1 MRRLKQFFHKLSIR
15 KKMLTILC
23 LVGMLPVLVLGIS
36 LGINSYRTV
45 LKYREKDMTNTLQ
58 QACGIVDYQMYTCQ
72 QMMNYFVYNQDVIN
86 FLECDPTKKTQRYEL
101 YQEVSNTIGALKYQN
116 LIMESVT
123 IYSEGIRQSFGNET
137 HPLKDLYKE
146 SWYRD
151 GIRDKEWVFDENTL
165 DLISIYKIP
174 SYSGIESYVAVRT
187 DIPTL
192 FESLNQLAV
201 EQYGVHV
208 QTQNDEIWNFS
219 GKKCTDK
226 NGIYVSFRENKKD
239 YLWVQQDLNQMDAT
253 VTYFQKK
260 SNISPFSG
268 RAFLMIAVQVS
279 ACLICII
286 LLGRRFAKYLS
297 RPLEELTEEIQSM
310 DEMNIQATVHS
321 NREDEMGILIN
332 SYNHMM
338 RRIQE
343 LIRENYETQIAQKE
357 FEMKALQAQIN
368 PHFLYNSL
376 SMINWK
382 AIEAGE
388 EEISQVT
395 LALSAFYRTTLNK
408 GRTWIS
414 LRLALQNIQAYV
426 QLQLWMHDNDFNAH
440 YDVDE
445 KLLDYELPSLIFQ
458 PFVENALEHG
468 LDIKE
473 DPQTDLIYVSIRDN
487 GVGMDTDTLAH
498 VLEYHATGYGVK
510 NVNDR
515 MKLSFGEAYAI
526 QIKSEQG
533 KGTEVLLHFPK
544 VQKGESNES

>member
-1 MRRLKQFFHKLSIR
+1 MKKFLYSKDIR
-15 KKMLTILC
+15 AIDHTEYRGIF
-23 LVGMLPVLVLGIS
+23 VLGIS

-58 QACGIVDYQMYTCQ
+58 QACGIVDYQMYACQ

-101 YQEVSNTIGALKYQN
+101 YQEVSNTISALKYQN

-123 IYSEGIRQSFGNET
+123 IYSGGIRQSFGNET

-268 RAFLMIAVQVS
+268 RAFLMIAVQVG

-286 LLGRRFAKYLS
+286 LLGRRFFS
-297 RPLEELTEEIQSM
+297 RNARCIG
-310 DEMNIQATVHS
+310 
-321 NREDEMGILIN
+321 RG
-332 SYNHMM
+332 
-338 RRIQE
+338 RR
-343 LIRENYETQIAQKE
+343 AC
-357 FEMKALQAQIN
+357 
-368 PHFLYNSL
+368 
-376 SMINWK
+376 
-382 AIEAGE
+382 
-388 EEISQVT
+388 
-395 LALSAFYRTTLNK
+395 
-408 GRTWIS
+408 
-414 LRLALQNIQAYV
+414 
-426 QLQLWMHDNDFNAH
+426 
-440 YDVDE
+440 
-445 KLLDYELPSLIFQ
+445 
-458 PFVENALEHG
+458 
-468 LDIKE
+468 
-473 DPQTDLIYVSIRDN
+473 
-487 GVGMDTDTLAH
+487 
-498 VLEYHATGYGVK
+498 
-510 NVNDR
+510 
-515 MKLSFGEAYAI
+515 
-526 QIKSEQG
+526 
-533 KGTEVLLHFPK
+533 
-544 VQKGESNES
+544 

>member
-1 MRRLKQFFHKLSIR
+1 MHRLKQFFHKLSIR

-23 LVGMLPVLVLGIS
+23 LVGMLPVMILGIS
-36 LGINSYRTV
+36 LGINSYHTV

-123 IYSEGIRQSFGNET
+123 IYSESIQQSFGNET
-137 HPLKDLYKE
+137 HPLEDLYKE

-151 GIRDKEWVFDENTL
+151 GIRDKEWVFDESTL

-201 EQYGVHV
+201 DQYGVHV

-260 SNISPFSG
+260 SNLSPFSR
-268 RAFLMIAVQVS
+268 RAFLMIAVQVG
-279 ACLICII
+279 ACLVCII

-310 DEMNIQATVHS
+310 DETNIQATVHS
-321 NREDEMGILIN
+321 NREDG
-332 SYNHMM
+332 
-338 RRIQE
+338 
-343 LIRENYETQIAQKE
+343 
-357 FEMKALQAQIN
+357 N
-368 PHFLYNSL
+368 PD
-376 SMINWK
+376 
-382 AIEAGE
+382 
-388 EEISQVT
+388 Q
-395 LALSAFYRTTLNK
+395 
-408 GRTWIS
+408 
-414 LRLALQNIQAYV
+414 
-426 QLQLWMHDNDFNAH
+426 QL
-440 YDVDE
+440 
-445 KLLDYELPSLIFQ
+445 
-458 PFVENALEHG
+458 
-468 LDIKE
+468 
-473 DPQTDLIYVSIRDN
+473 
-487 GVGMDTDTLAH
+487 
-498 VLEYHATGYGVK
+498 
-510 NVNDR
+510 
-515 MKLSFGEAYAI
+515 
-526 QIKSEQG
+526 
-533 KGTEVLLHFPK
+533 
-544 VQKGESNES
+544 

>member
-1 MRRLKQFFHKLSIR
+1 MHRLKQFFHKLSIR

-23 LVGMLPVLVLGIS
+23 LVGMLPVMILGIS

-72 QMMNYFVYNQDVIN
+72 QMMKYFVYNQDVIN

-123 IYSEGIRQSFGNET
+123 IYSESIRQSFGNEA
-137 HPLKDLYKE
+137 HPLEDLYKE

-151 GIRDKEWVFDENTL
+151 EIRDKEWVFDESTL

-201 EQYGVHV
+201 DQYGVHV

-226 NGIYVSFRENKKD
+226 NGIYASFRENKKD
-239 YLWVQQDLNQMDAT
+239 YLWVHQDLNQMDAT

-260 SNISPFSG
+260 SNLSPFSG
-268 RAFLMIAVQVS
+268 RAFLMIAVQVG

-286 LLGRRFAKYLS
+286 LLGRRFAKYMS

-310 DEMNIQATVHS
+310 DETNIQVTVHS

-332 SYNHMM
+332 SYDHMM

-343 LIRENYETQIAQKE
+343 LIRENYETQIARKE

-408 GRTWIS
+408 EEPGSACVWHFKIF
-414 LRLALQNIQAYV
+414 RLMYSCNFGC
-426 QLQLWMHDNDFNAH
+426 M
-440 YDVDE
+440 
-445 KLLDYELPSLIFQ
+445 
-458 PFVENALEHG
+458 
-468 LDIKE
+468 
-473 DPQTDLIYVSIRDN
+473 T
-487 GVGMDTDTLAH
+487 MTL
-498 VLEYHATGYGVK
+498 K
-510 NVNDR
+510 CI
-515 MKLSFGEAYAI
+515 MI
-526 QIKSEQG
+526 
-533 KGTEVLLHFPK
+533 
-544 VQKGESNES
+544 